1 MKDHQRREN
10 YSHPWRDGFI
20 EYLLVV
26 KGLSE
31 NTIASYNFDL
41 QGFFN
46 FLQEKSSSLE
56 EVTEQTLFL
65 YLLFLRQK
73 GLTSRSLARHLVT
86 LRMFFDYVCET
97 FQFPSNPARSM
108 DGPRINKFLP
118 DVLTPSEI
126 NGLIEQTDQR
136 TKLGFRD
143 RTILELMYA
152 TGLRV
157 SEVCSLKPLDFDPL
171 AGILKIKGKGDKER
185 FLPIHQTGLEILNRY
200 LQSCRPYF
208 HPREDYLFLNRSGT
222 SLSRQAIWKMIKRY
236 ALKAKLAKK
245 ISPHTIR
252 HSFATHLLA
261 GGADLRTVQTLLGHA
276 DISATE
282 IYTHIQSKHIIEV
295 HKKFHPRA

>member
-1 MKDHQRREN
+1 MKDHHGQEN
-10 YSHPWRDGFI
+10 YSHHWKDGFI

-41 QGFFN
+41 QNFFN
-46 FLQEKSSSLE
+46 FLWEKSSNLE
-56 EVTEQTLFL
+56 EVSDQTLFL

-86 LRMFFDYVCET
+86 LRMFFDYACET
-97 FQFPSNPARSM
+97 FKFPNNPARSL
-108 DGPRINKFLP
+108 DGPKITKFLP
-118 DVLTPSEI
+118 DVLTISEI
-126 NGLIEQTDQR
+126 NSLIEQTDPV

-157 SEVCSLKPLDFDPL
+157 SEVCTLKPLDFDPMV
-171 AGILKIKGKGDKER
+171 GILKIQGKGDKER
-185 FLPIHQTGLEILNRY
+185 FLPVHQTGQDILNQY
-200 LQSCRPYF
+200 IQSCRNRF
-208 HPREDYLFLNRSGT
+208 HPREDFLFLNRSGT

-236 ALKAKLAKK
+236 AVKAKLGKK